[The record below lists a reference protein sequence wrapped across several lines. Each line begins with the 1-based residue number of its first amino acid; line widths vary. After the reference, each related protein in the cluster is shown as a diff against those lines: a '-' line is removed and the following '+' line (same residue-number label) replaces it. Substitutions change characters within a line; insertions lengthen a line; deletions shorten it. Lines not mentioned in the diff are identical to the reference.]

1 MGCYKICEFKSKIKI
16 FTKIK
21 KNEDKNRIEF
31 DINTNTQIYNIYHLF
46 KIMNELFGIEIL

>member
-1 MGCYKICEFKSKIKI
+1 MKND
-16 FTKIK
+16 K